1 MTIIFRVYYVL
12 YFSAYF
18 ESRLADLLV
27 YYLLLWWLHF
37 PSGIN
42 KMKPIWFYIILL
54 HRRRNP
60 NAKEFTANKQSHDAF
75 QRYDSK
81 KQIYCWFIPLWSAY
95 FYLFVNST
103 ILYSPVFY
111 KTYKC
116 NETSAFASA
125 VCSFIKSDLTINVL
139 TDCIRDPFH
148 VPCTRSYNHWH
159 KIPLL
164 PPCSAY

>member
-1 MTIIFRVYYVL
+1 MPKSLQLTSSLMMLFNAMTPKNKSTV
-12 YFSAYF
+12 
-18 ESRLADLLV
+18 DL
-27 YYLLLWWLHF
+27 
-37 PSGIN
+37 
-42 KMKPIWFYIILL
+42 
-54 HRRRNP
+54 
-60 NAKEFTANKQSHDAF
+60 
-75 QRYDSK
+75 
-81 KQIYCWFIPLWSAY
+81 

>member
-12 YFSAYF
+12 YFSAY
-18 ESRLADLLV
+18 
-27 YYLLLWWLHF
+27 YLSSLGW
-37 PSGIN
+37 
-42 KMKPIWFYIILL
+42 PIYSSIICCCDDCIFLQGSIKWNL
-54 HRRRNP
+54 SDFILFC
-60 NAKEFTANKQSHDAF
+60 FTEGGTPMPKSLQLTSSLMMLFN
-75 QRYDSK
+75 SK